1 MWGNIYLSVNT
12 KNRNYLVWSM
22 ETEDKNEVQGKGK
35 RFNTISCLNYP
46 LAETEMS
53 DILTFFK
60 FQI

>member
-1 MWGNIYLSVNT
+1 
-12 KNRNYLVWSM
+12 M